1 MRLHPRRHV
10 VPDRRG
16 GISLASVAQIGNAMR
31 EGGHVGSFISGGIC
45 SAHVDLVRAGLFAEI
60 HDVQCFDR
68 EAAASYRADPWHHA
82 MSAAQYAS
90 PDRPDAI
97 VNRLDVMVLGASE
110 IDAAFNINVTTGG
123 DGRIIGGPG
132 GHPDTA
138 AGAKLRVAVT
148 RLTGGGY
155 PKFVERVRTVTTPGS
170 DVDLAVSERG
180 IAVNPQRGEL
190 AGMLARAGLPVVGID
205 QLIEEAAAQ
214 AERKPVPRQG
224 PEVAIVQ
231 RRTGEQL
238 DTILGA

>member
-1 MRLHPRRHV
+1 M
-10 VPDRRG
+10 
-16 GISLASVAQIGNAMR
+16 
-31 EGGHVGSFISGGIC
+31 
-45 SAHVDLVRAGLFAEI
+45 
-60 HDVQCFDR
+60 
-68 EAAASYRADPWHHA
+68 
-82 MSAAQYAS
+82 
-90 PDRPDAI
+90 
-97 VNRLDVMVLGASE
+97 
-110 IDAAFNINVTTGG
+110 
-123 DGRIIGGPG
+123 
-132 GHPDTA
+132 
-138 AGAKLRVAVT
+138 T

-224 PEVAIVQ
+224 PEVAVVQ